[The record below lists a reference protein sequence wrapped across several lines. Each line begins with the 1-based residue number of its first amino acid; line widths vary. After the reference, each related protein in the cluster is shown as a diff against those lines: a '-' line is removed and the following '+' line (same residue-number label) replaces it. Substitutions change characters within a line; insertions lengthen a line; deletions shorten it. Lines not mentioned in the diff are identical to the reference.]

1 VNLIPWF
8 LLGLAALGG
17 AISLFFSLAYY
28 GYIHSREIPAP
39 LCRAGEKVCRSI
51 VRTPYARLFGLPNSL
66 FGLAFYILTAVVA
79 VLALG
84 GTLPA
89 WLWRLN
95 LLAAIITV
103 LLIPYLVWAL
113 VVELK
118 TWCRL

>member
-1 VNLIPWF
+1 
-8 LLGLAALGG
+8 
-17 AISLFFSLAYY
+17 
-28 GYIHSREIPAP
+28 
-39 LCRAGEKVCRSI
+39 LCRAGERACLSV

-79 VLALG
+79 VLVLRGA
-84 GTLPA
+84 LPA
-89 WLWRLN
+89 WLWQLN

>member
-1 VNLIPWF
+1 MNLIPLF

-17 AISLFFSLAYY
+17 VVSLFFLLAYY
-28 GYIHSREIPAP
+28 GYIHTREVPSA
-39 LCRAGEKVCRSI
+39 LCRAGERVCLSV

-66 FGLAFYILTAVVA
+66 FGLIFYILTAVVA
-79 VLALG
+79 VLVLG

-95 LLAAIITV
+95 LLAATITV

-113 VVELK
+113 LVKLK